1 MSPELEKDE
10 WAEAIVN
17 ACSNCTLLNF
27 TGESWRRYAA
37 GNSDKETALKMLVE
51 HISIDLSDVV
61 AFGDDIND
69 LGMLKLAG
77 TAVAVSNAI
86 DEVKAVA
93 DHITESNDQDG
104 VAKFL
109 ERTMLA

>member
-1 MSPELEKDE
+1 MK
-10 WAEAIVN
+10 
-17 ACSNCTLLNF
+17 T
-27 TGESWRRYAA
+27 
-37 GNSDKETALKMLVE
+37 LVE
-51 HISIDLSDVV
+51 HIGIELTDVI
-61 AFGDDIND
+61 AFGDDLND

-86 DEVKAVA
+86 EEVKAVA

-109 ERTMLA
+109 ERTILA

>member
-1 MSPELEKDE
+1 MK
-10 WAEAIVN
+10 
-17 ACSNCTLLNF
+17 T
-27 TGESWRRYAA
+27 
-37 GNSDKETALKMLVE
+37 LVE
-51 HISIDLSDVV
+51 HIGIELNDVI

-86 DEVKAVA
+86 EEVKAVA

-109 ERTMLA
+109 ERTILA

>member
-1 MSPELEKDE
+1 MK
-10 WAEAIVN
+10 
-17 ACSNCTLLNF
+17 T
-27 TGESWRRYAA
+27 
-37 GNSDKETALKMLVE
+37 LVE
-51 HISIDLSDVV
+51 HIGIDLSDVI

-93 DHITESNDQDG
+93 DHITESNEQDG
-104 VAKFL
+104 VAQFL
-109 ERTMLA
+109 ERTILA

>member
-1 MSPELEKDE
+1 MASLC
-10 WAEAIVN
+10 WH
-17 ACSNCTLLNF
+17 
-27 TGESWRRYAA
+27 
-37 GNSDKETALKMLVE
+37 NSDKETALKTLVE
-51 HISIDLSDVV
+51 HIGIDLNDVV

-77 TAVAVSNAI
+77 TAVAVSDAI

-93 DHITESNDQDG
+93 DHITESNYQDG

-109 ERTMLA
+109 ERTILA